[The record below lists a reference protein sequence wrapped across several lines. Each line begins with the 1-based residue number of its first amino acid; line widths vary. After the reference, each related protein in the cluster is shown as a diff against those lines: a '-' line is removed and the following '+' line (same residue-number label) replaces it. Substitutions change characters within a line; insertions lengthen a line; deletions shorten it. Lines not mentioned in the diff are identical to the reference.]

1 MYLIL
6 FGAPGVGKGTQAKQI
21 CADYNIPQISTGD
34 ILRNAVKE
42 KTELGLKAAAVME
55 KGELVSDDII
65 LGIIHERIQ
74 KEDCKK
80 GFILDG
86 FPRTIAQAEGLDQL
100 LSDLRIPSLK
110 CIEIAVSDEELV
122 KRLTSRRLCQN
133 CGTDY
138 NIITNPP
145 PADMK
150 CLKCGEQIIQR
161 KDDNEETIKNRLSV
175 YHNLTSPII
184 EFYSQKGIFF
194 SVNGAQDIDK
204 VQADIRNLLK

>member
-21 CADYNIPQISTGD
+21 CAEYSIPQISTGD

-42 KTELGLKAAAVME
+42 KTTLGQKAAAIME

-65 LGIIHERIQ
+65 LAIIRERIQ
-74 KEDCKK
+74 QDDCAG

-100 LSDLRIPSLK
+100 LSELKLPELK
-110 CIEIAVSDEELV
+110 CIEISVPDEELIR
-122 KRLTSRRLCQN
+122 RLTSRRLCQN

-150 CLKCGEQIIQR
+150 CLKCTGQIIQR
-161 KDDNEETIKNRLSV
+161 RDDNEETIKNRLSV
-175 YHNLTSPII
+175 YHKLTSPIK
-184 EFYSQKGIFF
+184 EFYSGQGIFYT
-194 SVNGAQDIDK
+194 VDGAQDVDN
-204 VQADIRNLLK
+204 VQAEIKELLV

>member
-1 MYLIL
+1 MHFIL

-21 CADYNIPQISTGD
+21 CSDYHIPQISTGD

-42 KTELGLKAAAVME
+42 KTTLGLKASAIME

-65 LGIIHERIQ
+65 LGIIRERIQ
-74 KEDCKK
+74 EKDCTN

-86 FPRTIAQAEGLDQL
+86 FPRTIAQAEGLDHL
-100 LSDLRIPSLK
+100 LAELKIPGIR
-110 CIEIAVSDEELV
+110 CIEISVPDEELV

-145 PADMK
+145 PDDMR
-150 CLKCGEQIIQR
+150 CLKCGGQIIQR
-161 KDDNEETIKNRLSV
+161 KDDNEETIKNRLNI
-175 YHNLTSPII
+175 YHSMTAPIK
-184 EFYSQKGIFF
+184 EFYKKKGIFF
-194 SVNGAQDIDK
+194 SVDGAQDIDK
-204 VQADIRNLLK
+204 VKVDIKRLLE